1 MDVFFF
7 FSSMGFVLDF
17 IKYATSTA
25 TVLVAEALLWG
36 CSSLGQKWMPGE
48 TISGVKLGHS

>member
-1 MDVFFF
+1 
-7 FSSMGFVLDF
+7 MGFVLDF

-25 TVLVAEALLWG
+25 TVLVTEAVLWG